1 MLFFFFKQKLDI
13 DICIYEKFIKSRNM
27 NPVLENMRL
36 GGFFVNEIVCEN
48 SDNVVRFDLFT

>member
-1 MLFFFFKQKLDI
+1 MLFFFLKQKLDI

>member
-1 MLFFFFKQKLDI
+1 
-13 DICIYEKFIKSRNM
+13 M

-36 GGFFVNEIVCEN
+36 GGFFVNEIVFEN